1 MEVVLLEGPAQ
12 RQLSLDHKS
21 KKVGPLQTLAKIL
34 IHLPDDWQTTITFY
48 ALSSMIQYH
57 LCPYWARI
65 LSSKHQSC
73 GFFFERHIILS
84 ICDVYFKGRWLTWFS
99 HGEILSQ
106 HENQPIRCTNHGN
119 WARTSCGR
127 PQFPNALTAATS
139 QPPAEFKKV
148 KGWIAKKEIL

>member
-1 MEVVLLEGPAQ
+1 MGLEANGSAKLQIPDCGSRLKSQEPGAGKEYNRNMEVVLLEGPAQ
-12 RQLSLDHKS
+12 RQLGLDHKS
-21 KKVGPLQTLAKIL
+21 KKVGPLRTLAKIL

-119 WARTSCGR
+119 
-127 PQFPNALTAATS
+127 
-139 QPPAEFKKV
+139 
-148 KGWIAKKEIL
+148 